1 MSDSRLN
8 WLQQMSDCWPSICCG
23 QSKLQLL
30 RGSRGPSLL
39 QSSPDKSNLTLWF
52 SPHSPLP
59 RQHRKRLTISPEIEL
74 KWFMSAR
81 HGMLDSWICGDECLW
96 THRKIENVLCGHG
109 NESQTDLNE
118 KDVWCQFLHTLCIYS
133 CVCFIVGCLWIFST
147 SGELRCYEAEQKS
160 EGIKFWMSLGF
171 SILLQFCHHFL
182 TLIKWGTCMT
192 FFFFFICDAVTM
204 KDTGT
209 FKHSDLYDFC
219 IISQVLWWPNLKK

>member
-1 MSDSRLN
+1 
-8 WLQQMSDCWPSICCG
+8 MSDCWPSICCG

-30 RGSRGPSLL
+30 RGSRGPSLF
-39 QSSPDKSNLTLWF
+39 QSSSDKSNLTPWF

-133 CVCFIVGCLWIFST
+133 RVCFIVGCLWNFST
-147 SGELRCYEAEQKS
+147 SGELWCYEAEQKS
-160 EGIKFWMSLGF
+160 EGRKFWMSLGF
-171 SILLQFCHHFL
+171 SILWQFCHYFL
-182 TLIKWGTCMT
+182 TFIKWGTCTT
-192 FFFFFICDAVTM
+192 FLSMMQLQWRTLELSRI
-204 KDTGT
+204 
-209 FKHSDLYDFC
+209 
-219 IISQVLWWPNLKK
+219 